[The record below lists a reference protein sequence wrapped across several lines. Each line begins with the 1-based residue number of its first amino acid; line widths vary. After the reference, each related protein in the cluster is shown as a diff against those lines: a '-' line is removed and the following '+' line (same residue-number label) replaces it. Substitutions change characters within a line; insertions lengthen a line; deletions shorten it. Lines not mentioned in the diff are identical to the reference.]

1 MHGSLNRL
9 VGRGDFVDQPGH
21 ADLTDGET
29 GFEFRDNLFH
39 GAREGPVEA
48 GAAAARGAAGL
59 YAETGRAADD
69 RANRIPSREIN
80 VKSEVME
87 AAVVGIFMKVR

>member
-1 MHGSLNRL
+1 MISLTSRVML
-9 VGRGDFVDQPGH
+9 TSRMARQ
-21 ADLTDGET
+21 DLSSGITFSTE
-29 GFEFRDNLFH
+29 
-39 GAREGPVEA
+39 AREGPVEA

>member
-1 MHGSLNRL
+1 M
-9 VGRGDFVDQPGH
+9 
-21 ADLTDGET
+21 
-29 GFEFRDNLFH
+29 
-39 GAREGPVEA
+39 EA